1 MMRTRLPFIT
11 DIAVPCLI
19 VALLW
24 IPRPEHVASTADAA
38 LGAVLCALAVA
49 ATALNRRFP
58 AAMPVVL
65 FAATVAGWS
74 LGLIRDPFIAFSW
87 SIIPLG
93 IRHWRAI
100 RRLLP
105 ALWIG
110 VVASLL
116 IAVDGLGVLSAA
128 PVAVLVSLIIAET
141 EGRQRDLEARE
152 AEAAFAHYTAR
163 ELHDGIGHSLSV
175 IRAEAGLGLMLPSMR
190 DDARDAFTRI
200 ESQAESAMASVA
212 EIVDAYGA
220 GDSGDGADGQL
231 TVRDAIAADR
241 AAGLS
246 VTVHGPIPER
256 EVPVRIVQEML
267 RNARKH
273 SADGHCDLRFQNT
286 ADEWVVNCTNA
297 VPAVPADRADRA
309 LGEGRGL
316 KNMET
321 RARALGGSAQWSIKN
336 GEFST
341 EVRVPGKAWA

>member
-1 MMRTRLPFIT
+1 MMRTRLTFLT

-24 IPRPEHVASTADAA
+24 VPRPEHVTSPADAA
-38 LGAVLCALAVA
+38 IGPALCVIAVV
-49 ATALNRRFP
+49 ATALSRRF
-58 AAMPVVL
+58 AVVMPIVL
-65 FAATVAGWS
+65 LSATVVGWF
-74 LGLIRDPFIAFSW
+74 LGLIRDPLIAFSW

-93 IRHWRAI
+93 IRHWRGI
-100 RRLLP
+100 RRWLP

-141 EGRQRDLEARE
+141 EGRQRSLEARE

-175 IRAEAGLGLMLPSMR
+175 IRAEAGVGLMLPSVATHDDVR
-190 DDARDAFTRI
+190 DVFTRI

-212 EIVDAYGA
+212 EIVDVYGEGA
-220 GDSGDGADGQL
+220 ADGAQL
-231 TVRDAIAADR
+231 SIRDAIAADR

-246 VTVHGPIPER
+246 VTVHGAIPER

-273 SADGHCDLRFQNT
+273 SADGHCDLSFEHT
-286 ADEWVVNCTNA
+286 AGAWIVSCANA
-297 VPAVPADRADRA
+297 VTSQ

-316 KNMET
+316 KNLET
-321 RARALGGSAQWSIKN
+321 RARALGGSAQWDIHD
-336 GEFST
+336 GVFRI
-341 EVRVPGKAWA
+341 EVRVPDPSHRKAWA

>member
-49 ATALNRRFP
+49 ATALSRRFP

-100 RRLLP
+100 RRWLP
-105 ALWIG
+105 VLWIG
-110 VVASLL
+110 VIASLV
-116 IAVDGLGVLSAA
+116 IAVDGLGTLAVA

-141 EGRQRDLEARE
+141 EGRQRNLETRE

-175 IRAEAGLGLMLPSMR
+175 IRAEAGVGLMLPSVATR
-190 DDARDAFTRI
+190 DDVRDVLTRI

-212 EIVDAYGA
+212 EIVDVYGEGA
-220 GDSGDGADGQL
+220 ADGADTQL
-231 TVRDAIAADR
+231 SIRDAIAADR

-246 VTVHGPIPER
+246 VTVHGAIPER

-273 SADGHCDLRFQNT
+273 SADGHCELSFGHRG
-286 ADEWVVNCTNA
+286 DEWLVSCTNA
-297 VPAVPADRADRA
+297 VSSP
-309 LGEGRGL
+309 LGEGHGL
-316 KNMET
+316 KNLET
-321 RARALGGSAQWSIKN
+321 RALALGGSAQWDIHD
-336 GEFST
+336 GVFRI
-341 EVRVPGKAWA
+341 EVRVPGPSHRKAWA

>member
-1 MMRTRLPFIT
+1 MMRTRLTFLT

-19 VALLW
+19 MALLW

-38 LGAVLCALAVA
+38 TGAVLCVLAVA
-49 ATALNRRFP
+49 ATALSRRFP
-58 AAMPVVL
+58 VVMPVVL
-65 FAATVAGWS
+65 LVTTIAGWV

-87 SIIPLG
+87 SLIPLG

-100 RRLLP
+100 RRWLP

-110 VVASLL
+110 VIASLV
-116 IAVDGLGVLSAA
+116 IAVDGLGSLAVA

-141 EGRQRDLEARE
+141 EGRQRNLEARE

-175 IRAEAGLGLMLPSMR
+175 IRAEAGVGLMLPSVATHDDVR
-190 DDARDAFTRI
+190 DVLTRI

-212 EIVDAYGA
+212 EIVDVYGEGA
-220 GDSGDGADGQL
+220 ADGAQHSI
-231 TVRDAIAADR
+231 RDAIAADR

-246 VTVHGPIPER
+246 VTVHGAIPER

-273 SADGHCDLRFQNT
+273 SADGHCDLSFTNI
-286 ADEWVVNCTNA
+286 AGEWVVTCTNA
-297 VPAVPADRADRA
+297 VSSR
-309 LGEGRGL
+309 LGEGHGL
-316 KNMET
+316 KNLET
-321 RARALGGSAQWSIKN
+321 RARALGGSAQWGIHD
-336 GEFST
+336 GVFRI
-341 EVRVPGKAWA
+341 EVRVPGPSHRKAWA